1 MRLPLILATAAAVA
15 ITSVSTTATASAVRR
30 HIRLLKS
37 APAAHDTLAD
47 APAAIRLWFSEKVEL
62 KVTTVKLVHADG
74 TPIRLA
80 RPELNSAKDT
90 AAIAVTIT
98 HPLAPGGYT
107 VGWSAASDDGHPA
120 KGTIDFFVKGGR

>member
-1 MRLPLILATAAAVA
+1 MRLPLMFAIALTVAATSAFPA
-15 ITSVSTTATASAVRR
+15 ATASAARR

-37 APAAHDTLAD
+37 TPAAHDTLAD
-47 APAAIRLWFSEKVEL
+47 APTALRLWFSEKVEL

-74 TPIRLA
+74 TPIRVA
-80 RPELNSAKDT
+80 RPEWNSPTDSAG
-90 AAIAVTIT
+90 ISVTIT

-107 VGWSAASDDGHPA
+107 VSWSAASDDGHPA